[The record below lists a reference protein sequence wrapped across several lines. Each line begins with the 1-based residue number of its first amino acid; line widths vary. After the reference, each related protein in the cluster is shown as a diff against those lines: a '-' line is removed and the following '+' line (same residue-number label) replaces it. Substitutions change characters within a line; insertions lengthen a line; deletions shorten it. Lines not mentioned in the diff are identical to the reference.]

1 MAVYVC
7 TACCVAPCV
16 YVVRLR
22 RVDRATQG
30 SGRGGLS
37 LSMSLARCAGAHTRN
52 VRRPRRSR
60 RGRGAAG
67 IRQTR
72 PERTKPH
79 PGRYMKT

>member
-52 VRRPRRSR
+52 VRGGRAAAAAPRGYGKRARS
-60 RGRGAAG
+60 G
-67 IRQTR
+67 QN
-72 PERTKPH
+72 H